1 MSPAPPFLFL
11 AQAALREQPRYLV
24 FSTGLR
30 RSGLHAAVEHVTSQ
44 AQARCFR
51 RVVAISF
58 YLADAVLF
66 GYRLARFLLEF
77 VS

>member
-1 MSPAPPFLFL
+1 M
-11 AQAALREQPRYLV
+11 
-24 FSTGLR
+24 
-30 RSGLHAAVEHVTSQ
+30 EHVTRQ
-44 AQARCFR
+44 AQARCFKGG
-51 RVVAISF
+51 VAISF

>member
-11 AQAALREQPRYLV
+11 AQAALRGQPRYLV
-24 FSTGLR
+24 SQRVFIALAFTPLWSTWLAKRKRGVSR
-30 RSGLHAAVEHVTSQ
+30 GG
-44 AQARCFR
+44 
-51 RVVAISF
+51 VAISF

-66 GYRLARFLLEF
+66 GYRLARLLLEF